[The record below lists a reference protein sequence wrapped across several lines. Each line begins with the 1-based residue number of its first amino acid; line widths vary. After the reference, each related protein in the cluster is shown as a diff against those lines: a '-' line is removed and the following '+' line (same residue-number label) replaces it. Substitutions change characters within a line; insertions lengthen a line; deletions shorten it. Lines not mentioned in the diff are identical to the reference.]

1 MSDPNTT
8 PTTHLSAEPAISPG
22 LLSNLSGLLLSPILT
37 MPASMNGLLSISV
50 DSLAPATAL
59 SPQALIS
66 TASETPAQKGQE
78 QKRAA
83 SKETENTVSETTTT
97 SSITAKT
104 TATNTNIESIHIPAD
119 AQAQLAHFKRLI
131 AQLELDTTPP
141 TSAADNFT
149 SYYDEHSSS
158 DSIVN
163 IMDSD
168 DAPCTPKPA
177 QPLPMSTFRHHTPTS
192 VVATKTSTQ
201 VISPSYAAILA
212 GNAANQKPKNSTC
225 ISSSSDSSSN
235 NAPGIGGPGGKITTT
250 ATTGASHYKLLHPT
264 GRTANQIR
272 KNNARKSNRQNSAI
286 SRLSQQDAQR
296 RNQFANRFTLLS
308 ESDFEAPDTH
318 QSQQLPAK
326 TNNLAAA
333 VQAALSPV
341 KQSTTTTTTPTN
353 TRAALT
359 SIHSAIATTAVNA
372 TPSNFPDCQQQQ
384 QAGAINVSAPAVK
397 HYKPPQ
403 ICIQHYNQP
412 DQNGIDSV
420 IAKLNGQNPPI
431 IDYGLKLGSPGI
443 LRILPKTLETYSK
456 IINVLNLDN
465 SINYNTYQRR
475 EERSF
480 RVVVRGIHASTSTDA
495 IRNELTC
502 MGYTIRNVYC
512 PKYKNRSGP
521 GTYQPNIFF
530 VELAPDPAKN
540 RTIFGIKNLCKYV
553 VRFEWPKINGK
564 KLPQCHRCQRFN
576 HTARYCRHPARCVK
590 CGNEH
595 LTQTCVKPANVP
607 ATCANCGSDHTANY
621 KGCPLYLDLLQAKLL
636 SLPNSK
642 NISPNVR
649 QPQPKLQRRQK
660 QPQRQQSAQLQLQQQ
675 QQQQKQQQV
684 QLQRQLP
691 KPKLINNKNNKK
703 SKQNGGQIGT
713 QPIQNQ
719 KLQTSTPAG
728 VPRKSATPITNNN
741 INTANNA
748 NNSNPPTVSSS
759 NSLDPRSRWARIQ
772 SLQQQQQQQRQLERP
787 DSVQTREQI
796 ISRQRQ
802 MLENWSIRQQATTA
816 NQPVT
821 QQQSTP
827 MQVDVEQRQLLP
839 SPQQQQLY
847 QTPSSN
853 DLQNDILLQMANKQQ
868 EQLDGLMGSVLILQ
882 QQLQGVLRLGADST
896 PLAVPWSNSSQ

>member
-1 MSDPNTT
+1 
-8 PTTHLSAEPAISPG
+8 
-22 LLSNLSGLLLSPILT
+22 
-37 MPASMNGLLSISV
+37 
-50 DSLAPATAL
+50 
-59 SPQALIS
+59 
-66 TASETPAQKGQE
+66 
-78 QKRAA
+78 
-83 SKETENTVSETTTT
+83 
-97 SSITAKT
+97 
-104 TATNTNIESIHIPAD
+104 
-119 AQAQLAHFKRLI
+119 
-131 AQLELDTTPP
+131 
-141 TSAADNFT
+141 
-149 SYYDEHSSS
+149 
-158 DSIVN
+158 
-163 IMDSD
+163 
-168 DAPCTPKPA
+168 
-177 QPLPMSTFRHHTPTS
+177 
-192 VVATKTSTQ
+192 
-201 VISPSYAAILA
+201 
-212 GNAANQKPKNSTC
+212 
-225 ISSSSDSSSN
+225 
-235 NAPGIGGPGGKITTT
+235 
-250 ATTGASHYKLLHPT
+250 
-264 GRTANQIR
+264 
-272 KNNARKSNRQNSAI
+272 
-286 SRLSQQDAQR
+286 
-296 RNQFANRFTLLS
+296 
-308 ESDFEAPDTH
+308 
-318 QSQQLPAK
+318 
-326 TNNLAAA
+326 
-333 VQAALSPV
+333 
-341 KQSTTTTTTPTN
+341 
-353 TRAALT
+353 
-359 SIHSAIATTAVNA
+359 
-372 TPSNFPDCQQQQ
+372 
-384 QAGAINVSAPAVK
+384 
-397 HYKPPQ
+397 
-403 ICIQHYNQP
+403 
-412 DQNGIDSV
+412 
-420 IAKLNGQNPPI
+420 
-431 IDYGLKLGSPGI
+431 
-443 LRILPKTLETYSK
+443 
-456 IINVLNLDN
+456 
-465 SINYNTYQRR
+465 RR

-530 VELAPDPAKN
+530 VELAPDSTKN
-540 RTIFGIKNLCKYV
+540 RSIFEIRNLCKYV
-553 VRFEWPKINGK
+553 VRFEWPKIDGK
-564 KLPQCHRCQRFN
+564 NLPQCHRCQRFN

-868 EQLDGLMGSVLILQ
+868 EQLDGLMGSRREERSFRVVVRGIHASTSTGAIRNELTCMGYTIRNVYCPKYKNRSGPGTYQPNIFFVELAPDSTKNRSIFEIRNLCKYVVRFEWPKIDGKNLPQCHRCQRFNHTARYCRHPARCVKCGNEHLTQTCVKPANVPATCANCGSDHTANYKGCPLYLDLLQAKLLSLPNSKNISPNVRQPQPKLQRRQKQPQRQQSAQLQLQ
-882 QQLQGVLRLGADST
+882 QQQQQQKQQQVQLQRQLPKPKLINNKNNKKSKQNGGQIGTQPIQNQKLQTST
-896 PLAVPWSNSSQ
+896 PAGVPRKSATPITNNNINTANNANNSNPPTVSSSNSLDPRSRWARIQSLQQQQQQQRQLERPDSVQTREQIISRQRQMLENWSIRQQATTANQPVTQQQSTPMQVDVEQRQLLPSPQQQQLYQTPSSNDLQNDILLQMANKQQEQLDGLMGS